1 MSDWRSDV
9 CSSDLIETARQA
21 RQLASQ
27 WGADGAVAVG
37 GGWTIGLGKAIALD
51 SGLPVV
57 AIPTTYAGSEM
68 TPIYG
73 ITESGLKKTGNDAR
87 VLPRTVIY
95 DPALSMELPIAL
107 SVTSGINAIAHA
119 AEGLYARDGNPIV
132 DLMAQEGIR
141 ALARAIPVIHAGG
154 AADALALAQAPEGAR
169 YGAWLCGTVLG
180 SVGMAL
186 HHKPVTTLG
195 VRKSGG

>member
-95 DPALSMELPIAL
+95 DPALSMELPIAF

-119 AEGLYARDGNPIV
+119 AEGLYARHGHPIIATKAQDTNPP
-132 DLMAQEGIR
+132 
-141 ALARAIPVIHAGG
+141 LAR
-154 AADALALAQAPEGAR
+154 
-169 YGAWLCGTVLG
+169 G
-180 SVGMAL
+180 SPG
-186 HHKPVTTLG
+186 
-195 VRKSGG
+195 S

>member
-1 MSDWRSDV
+1 MHV
-9 CSSDLIETARQA
+9 PIETARQA

-27 WGADGAVAVG
+27 WGADCAVAVG
-37 GGWTIGLGKAIALD
+37 GGSTIGLGKAIALD

-95 DPALSMELPIAL
+95 DPALKIGRAPWR
-107 SVTSGINAIAHA
+107 
-119 AEGLYARDGNPIV
+119 EGVGK
-132 DLMAQEGIR
+132 
-141 ALARAIPVIHAGG
+141 
-154 AADALALAQAPEGAR
+154 
-169 YGAWLCGTVLG
+169 YGWT
-180 SVGMAL
+180 SVG
-186 HHKPVTTLG
+186 G
-195 VRKSGG
+195 VPLKKKKK